1 MYWQSPTPTS
11 FSHYRWTASMR
22 AAAESAPITM
32 TSLQFTHAQDLGYT
46 DACIECHCQYRL
58 KYMAMV

>member
-1 MYWQSPTPTS
+1 
-11 FSHYRWTASMR
+11 MR

-32 TSLQFTHAQDLGYT
+32 TSLQFTHAQGLGYT

-58 KYMAMV
+58 KYMHGHGLASSPGHFPPPTWPRSI

>member
-1 MYWQSPTPTS
+1 
-11 FSHYRWTASMR
+11 MR
-22 AAAESAPITM
+22 AAAESAPVTM
-32 TSLQFTHAQDLGYT
+32 TSLQFTHAQGLGYT